1 MFLFSKNHKTPV
13 STYTDSYRPPCSV
26 KKTIQELERRE
37 NKIVTQGL
45 SVPPVQNPASQGQPE
60 QLIKT
65 VMKEYYRN
73 TIDTTVC
80 CPKKNSLTRSE
91 EKYKPV
97 FVNENKYI
105 TWRTSPYNSIAWN
118 KYSSCLP
125 LLPKEIRMETF
136 LHSIPTLYPLRP
148 TCLNP
153 WEREVVIDI
162 LPRLPWHSV
171 PSLKPLYTVS
181 RRGIFQGY
189 YSPCSGRHYCLQRMD
204 YYGDGIPAIRMHLH
218 ELGERAEYAVLQLQ
232 PWCNVLFIYKSP
244 PAIPVHKPQDVSIA
258 EAAYFIP
265 VEQQGEKGGSS
276 TSHHSATELTSFH
289 GWDSSHFMKPGA
301 AQRNSYIIHPEFIS
315 ESCSAP

>member
-26 KKTIQELERRE
+26 KKTIRELESRE

-80 CPKKNSLTRSE
+80 CPEKNSLSSSE

-162 LPRLPWHSV
+162 LPWHSA

-218 ELGERAEYAVLQLQ
+218 ELGERAVSQKQVFYSSSSLEFCRPMAD
-232 PWCNVLFIYKSP
+232 NFICSP
-244 PAIPVHKPQDVSIA
+244 R
-258 EAAYFIP
+258 
-265 VEQQGEKGGSS
+265 
-276 TSHHSATELTSFH
+276 
-289 GWDSSHFMKPGA
+289 WDSSHFMKSGA
-301 AQRNSYIIHPEFIS
+301 AQRSSYIIHPEFIS